1 MKLRRF
7 LRAPRL
13 RPGVI
18 ALLGAWWGL
27 AAAQLFD
34 PILIDQK
41 CTPCAI
47 SINVTS
53 TTTKA
58 NAQPAR

>member
-1 MKLRRF
+1 MKLMRF
-7 LRAPRL
+7 LRAA
-13 RPGVI
+13 RPCLGVI
-18 ALLGAWWGL
+18 ALLGAWWDL

-41 CTPCAI
+41 GTPCAI

-53 TTTKA
+53 TTAKA